1 MTTFYRFDIMKNLR
15 IFQFGIVVLLCGILS
30 LPLSAQT
37 EVMAWSNITG
47 VRVDGELIDFESSL
61 RVGTLKGDMEITGKE
76 KQVRPVFHREGN
88 MQEVTATLR
97 GVKFHQKVTD
107 KGKGLVEISIDALSD
122 TTLNQAAYYCIA
134 LSPENYIDA
143 KVRVSGRKLTVTSVN
158 RKLEFKFNKS
168 VKATVEKE
176 STGTVVYISLMPILK
191 KAGRTALSMELHAS
205 GVIDHSDAEITL
217 DMQNPGSL
225 FAGFGGNFRLQNPA
239 ADPKVIDYCLE
250 NLRVA
255 YGRVEFPWRLWQPEE
270 ESDPIAVA
278 QNGGLNKRVEESLLM
293 AKRLKAMGMP
303 VILSCWF
310 PPAWAIDG
318 GPASYARQGGVIAYR
333 LDNRKRRRFINPW
346 QIICCMPNGIMVL
359 SSPCSRSMNRIWV
372 LMSSTLRRS
381 MQISLRSSVLIW
393 QG

>member
-76 KQVRPVFHREGN
+76 KQVRPVFHREGD
-88 MQEVTATLR
+88 MQEVTTTLR

-122 TTLNQAAYYCIA
+122 TTLNQTAYYCIA
-134 LSPENYIDA
+134 LSPENYVDA
-143 KVRVSGRKLTVTSVN
+143 KVRTSGRKLTVTSAN

-176 STGTVVYISLMPILK
+176 STGTVVYISLMSILK

-346 QIICCMPNGIMVL
+346 QIICCMPNSIMVL

-372 LMSSTLRRS
+372 LMSSTLRKN

>member
-76 KQVRPVFHREGN
+76 KQVRPVFHREED
-88 MQEVTATLR
+88 MQEVTTTLR

-122 TTLNQAAYYCIA
+122 TTLNQTAYYCIA
-134 LSPENYIDA
+134 LSPENYVDA
-143 KVRVSGRKLTVTSVN
+143 KVRTSGRKLTVTSAN
-158 RKLEFKFNKS
+158 RKLEFKFNNS

-205 GVIDHSDAEITL
+205 GVIDHSDAEIIL

-225 FAGFGGNFRLQNPA
+225 FAGFGGNFRLQNPV

-346 QIICCMPNGIMVL
+346 QIICCMPNSIMVL

-372 LMSSTLRRS
+372 LMSSTLRKN